1 MVAYSLS
8 CPPIVENDMDREIV
22 DLTDDAVIVP
32 VLENQ
37 RQWAAYALCDLEQ
50 PHRQYARYI
59 GAVRAGRVEAVVL
72 AYAPPG
78 FTSLLP
84 SGSADG
90 VGAILATVPN
100 LPPTP
105 LLIARRPDL
114 LAVEARYHVDKK
126 WTMLRMVVA
135 ARGLKPAPAVA
146 SSVEVRPLT
155 TADLPALQAL
165 YAVWP
170 ETVFTPFMFACGVY
184 YGALVGGRLAAV
196 AGTLALSARHG
207 IAVIGNVFTRPEY
220 RGRGLGTAVTG
231 AVAHALMARGP
242 RDVVLNV
249 REDNAPAIAAYRR
262 LGFTVHEPF
271 WEGAATLRQG
281 SPDSW

>member
-1 MVAYSLS
+1 
-8 CPPIVENDMDREIV
+8 MDREIV

-37 RQWAAYALCDLEQ
+37 RHWAAYALCDLEP

-59 GAVRAGRVEAVVL
+59 GAVRAGRVEAVALV
-72 AYAPPG
+72 YAPPG

-90 VGAILATVPN
+90 VRAILAGASD
-100 LPPTP
+100 LPSNP

-114 LAVEARYHVDKK
+114 PAVEARYHVDKK

-135 ARGLKPAPAVA
+135 ARDLKPAP
-146 SSVEVRPLT
+146 SVDVRLLAP
-155 TADLPALQAL
+155 ADLPALQSL

-170 ETVFTPFMFACGVY
+170 ETVFTPFMFSCGVY
-184 YGALVGGRLAAV
+184 YGAFVDGCLAAV
-196 AGTLALSARHG
+196 AGTHALSARHG

-231 AVAHALMARGP
+231 AVARALMELMERGA

-249 REDNAPAIAAYRR
+249 REDNAPAIAAYSR

-271 WEGAATLRQG
+271 WEGNTTLRL
-281 SPDSW
+281 SR

>member
-1 MVAYSLS
+1 M
-8 CPPIVENDMDREIV
+8 DRDREIV

-37 RQWAAYALCDLEQ
+37 RHWAAYALCDLEP

-59 GAVRAGRVEAVVL
+59 GAVRAGRVEAVTLV
-72 AYAPPG
+72 YAPPG

-90 VGAILATVPN
+90 VRAILAGAPD
-100 LPPTP
+100 LPPSP
-105 LLIARRPDL
+105 LLIARQPDL
-114 LAVEARYHVDKK
+114 PAVEARYHVAKK

-146 SSVEVRPLT
+146 SSVDVRLLAPV
-155 TADLPALQAL
+155 DLPALQTL

-170 ETVFTPFMFACGVY
+170 ETVFTPFMFSCGVY
-184 YGALVGGRLAAV
+184 YGAFVDGCLAAV
-196 AGTLALSARHG
+196 AGTHALSARRG

-220 RGRGLGTAVTG
+220 RGRGLSTAVTG
-231 AVAHALMARGP
+231 AAARALMERGAC
-242 RDVVLNV
+242 DVVLNV
-249 REDNAPAIAAYRR
+249 REDNAPAIAAYSR

-271 WEGAATLRQG
+271 WEGNAALRQG
-281 SPDSW
+281 AT

>member
-1 MVAYSLS
+1 
-8 CPPIVENDMDREIV
+8 MDREIV

-135 ARGLKPAPAVA
+135 AHGLKPAPTVA
-146 SSVEVRPLT
+146 SSVDVRPLAP
-155 TADLPALQAL
+155 ADLPALQAL

-170 ETVFTPFMFACGVY
+170 ETVFTPFMFSCGVY
-184 YGALVGGRLAAV
+184 YGAFVDGCLAAV
-196 AGTLALSARHG
+196 AGTHALSARHG

-220 RGRGLGTAVTG
+220 RGRGLGTTVTG
-231 AVAHALMARGP
+231 AVARALMERGA

-249 REDNAPAIAAYRR
+249 REDNAPASAAYSR

-271 WEGAATLRQG
+271 WEGNTTLRQEAT
-281 SPDSW
+281 